1 MLNLF
6 SYVWLFATPWTLA
19 HQAPLSMGFSRQ
31 EHWSGLL
38 FPSPEDLPEPEIEPT
53 SLTSPALEGTFLTT
67 SATWETPIPQCLLGI
82 GSRTCCRYQ
91 NPQMLTSCDLGIGI
105 LGSTRW
111 IQPTSDHKQHGIW
124 VWLNLLM
131 LSPQIW
137 QADST
142 KAGCQTY
149 FLLIFLHPA
158 SLPPFFSP
166 CIPFSLSSSLPSFFP
181 SFLNWIFLF
190 PREKFWSL
198 KQETNNTE
206 SELKVF
212 FF

>member
-53 SLTSPALEGTFLTT
+53 SLPSPALDGTFLTT
-67 SATWETPIPQCLLGI
+67 SATWETPIPQCLLGT
-82 GSRTCCRYQ
+82 GSRTCCRYR

-111 IQPTSDHKQHGIW
+111 IQPTTDHKQYGIW

-137 QADST
+137 QADCT

-149 FLLIFLHPA
+149 FLLIFLP
-158 SLPPFFSP
+158 SNLPPSLL
-166 CIPFSLSSSLPSFFP
+166 FSLYFLLPFFLPSFFLP
-181 SFLNWIFLF
+181 FLPQLNLPFSKRKILI
-190 PREKFWSL
+190 S
-198 KQETNNTE
+198 ETRN
-206 SELKVF
+206 K
-212 FF
+212 